1 MLALPAALRRVLDL
15 LAGSSSGASEALLM
29 AHGFTA
35 DVLDALIL
43 AGLASA
49 DTERMMA
56 GGRVIDVRR
65 FKITA
70 AGRVALER

>member
-1 MLALPAALRRVLDL
+1 MMIPNAISIAAALSAILD
-15 LAGSSSGASEALLM
+15 
-29 AHGFTA
+29 
-35 DVLDALIL
+35 
-43 AGLASA
+43 GLASA
-49 DTERMMA
+49 DAERMVA